1 MTMRAALAA
10 LLLFSAIGCKP
21 ESARRSDIA
30 AKQVVEKRRHIGKTI
45 IEPEKFAE
53 QAGELAAAE
62 HAFLTRR
69 KSRVTIL
76 RGQHSVVASQ
86 TTLISLLAQ
95 GFPISDA
102 SRADINAKLH
112 AFQMQLDKTANDIEQ
127 LQRVSA
133 DAWEARDEAMIAQLD
148 KLDELRRAA
157 WHSLD
162 EAPLVPS
169 PGLSRVS
176 VRADGQSTR
185 VQRHARR
192 AH

>member
-21 ESARRSDIA
+21 ESARRSDSA
-30 AKQVVEKRRHIGKTI
+30 AKQVVEKRKH
-45 IEPEKFAE
+45 
-53 QAGELAAAE
+53 LAVGMEVAALVEAE

-86 TTLISLLAQ
+86 TSLISLLAQ
-95 GFPISDA
+95 GFPITEA
-102 SRADINAKLH
+102 SRADINVKLH

-127 LQRVSA
+127 LERV
-133 DAWEARDEAMIAQLD
+133 DAKAWQARDEAMIAEMD
-148 KLDELRRAA
+148 SLDELRRAA
-157 WHSLD
+157 WHSLAA
-162 EAPLVPS
+162 APLVPS
-169 PGLSRVS
+169 PALSRVS
-176 VRADGQSTR
+176 VRVDGQSTR